1 MTSPATLPALRALGL
16 VPLVLAVSVWAA
28 LALPGT
34 ARAQEGELQIGDLP
48 AIRFGVGLM
57 QSVQALQADDGAF
70 HPEDAEASP
79 GFHRLRFNLLLSMDV
94 TDRIRATVDL
104 GHEPNDFGAD
114 FAPVVDYAV
123 VDFLLNEALT
133 FRMGMPVTTL
143 FNFRGYSD
151 GAYVQDNPLIGNSP
165 ADLVTA
171 ETGVQLVG
179 TLDALSF
186 DLTATSPTF
195 FEDFGPDRGLTLIG
209 KASTRLDGGLGLGA
223 GALLGTNGG
232 QVGERPF
239 GEIQRVGLVQGD
251 GENYNFPGSPASS
264 RDTHM
269 GTIPGLDVRGLH
281 LDAEFRR
288 DDVPVLVRG
297 WYGRLW
303 DDYSFV
309 DGEGDFTVL
318 SQAAGFAERESEAD
332 FVGATVGL
340 ELSPSVYAASRLTLA
355 RNLSEWAG
363 DENRLTRFQAGLGH
377 RFWDHALIKAE
388 YVIQT
393 EEADSPGQIGE
404 DWQGILVELSV
415 IF

>member
-1 MTSPATLPALRALGL
+1 MTRRTPRTSGPGLLLLAT
-16 VPLVLAVSVWAA
+16 AVASV
-28 LALPGT
+28 LALPG
-34 ARAQEGELQIGDLP
+34 AAAAQEGELRIGDLP

-57 QSVQALQADDGAF
+57 QSAQFLQADDGAF

-79 GFHRLRFNLLLSMDV
+79 GFHRLRFNLLLGMDV

-133 FRMGMPVTTL
+133 FRMGMPVTGL

-171 ETGVQLVG
+171 ETGVKLLG

-186 DLTATSPTF
+186 DLTVTSPTF
-195 FEDFGPDRGLTLIG
+195 FEDFGPERGLTLIG
-209 KASTRLDGGLGLGA
+209 KASTRLESGVGLGA

-239 GEIQRVGLVQGD
+239 GQVQRVGLVQGD

-269 GTIPGLDVRGLH
+269 GTVPGLDVRGIH
-281 LDAEFRR
+281 LDAELQR
-288 DDVPVLVRG
+288 DDLPVLVRG

-309 DGEGDFTVL
+309 DADGDFTVQ
-318 SQAAGFAERESEAD
+318 SQASGFAERESEVD
-332 FVGATVGL
+332 FVGATVGVP
-340 ELSPSVYAASRLTLA
+340 LSPSVYAASRLTLV
-355 RNLSEWAG
+355 RNLSDWAG
-363 DENRLTRFQAGLGH
+363 DENRLTRFQAGIGH
-377 RFWDHALIKAE
+377 HFQDHALLKAE
-388 YVIQT
+388 YVIQL
-393 EEADSPGQIGE
+393 EEADSPGQIGA
-404 DWQGILVELSV
+404 DWQGFLVELSV
-415 IF
+415 VF